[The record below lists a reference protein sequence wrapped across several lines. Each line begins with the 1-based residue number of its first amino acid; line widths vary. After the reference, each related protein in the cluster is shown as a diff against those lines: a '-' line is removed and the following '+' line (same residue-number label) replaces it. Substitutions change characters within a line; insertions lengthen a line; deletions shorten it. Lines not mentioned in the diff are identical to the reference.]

1 MANEI
6 KTDSAIAQ
14 SHIKALTLTDVNFSG
29 LFSFSYSSSSA
40 TKDLTSTLSKT
51 KTAITAITK
60 NNKTDVSNLARVDAV
75 MQEEDQSYASK
86 WNK

>member
-1 MANEI
+1 MSSEI

-14 SHIKALTLTDVNFSG
+14 SHIKAMTLNNISFSG
-29 LFSFSYSSSSA
+29 NFSFSYSSSSA

-51 KTAITAITK
+51 KTAVTSFTT
-60 NNKTDVSNLARVDAV
+60 NNKTDVSNLGRVDAV
-75 MQEEDQSYASK
+75 MQEEDQAYANK